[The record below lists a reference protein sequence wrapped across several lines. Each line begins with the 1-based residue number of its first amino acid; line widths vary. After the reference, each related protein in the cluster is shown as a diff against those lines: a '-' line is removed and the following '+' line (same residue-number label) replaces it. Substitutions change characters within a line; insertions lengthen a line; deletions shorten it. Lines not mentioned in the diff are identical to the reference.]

1 MTPDVNLLVL
11 DTGHGHGYR
20 APVAHDQFSKPG
32 DFDQVSQ
39 NVGAYWKAHLYS
51 NGAPLPA

>member
-1 MTPDVNLLVL
+1 VNLLVL